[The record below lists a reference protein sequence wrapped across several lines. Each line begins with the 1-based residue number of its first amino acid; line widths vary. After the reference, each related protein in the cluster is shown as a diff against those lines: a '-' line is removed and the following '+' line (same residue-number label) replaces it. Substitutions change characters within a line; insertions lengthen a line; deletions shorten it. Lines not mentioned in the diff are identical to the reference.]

1 MTRKDNMAIK
11 IIAKN
16 KKAFFDYFIEHKYE
30 AGIMLKGTEI
40 KSLRL
45 GKVSLPESFV
55 QIDKKGEVWLTNMT
69 IPHYEFGNQFNHDET
84 RKRKL
89 LLNTKEIEKIILEVK
104 KQNLTII
111 PTMIYF
117 KKSLVKIEIGLGKG
131 KKSYDKRHDQA
142 KKDVERK
149 LQRGSYE

>member
-1 MTRKDNMAIK
+1 MGIK

-16 KKAFFDYFIEHKYE
+16 KRASYDYFLEQKFE

-45 GKVSLPESFV
+45 GKVSIQEAFV
-55 QIDKKGEVWLTNMT
+55 QIDQNGEVWIQNMT

-89 LLNTKEIEKIILEVK
+89 LLHKKEISKIALEVK
-104 KQNLTII
+104 KQNYTII
-111 PTMIYF
+111 PTIIYF
-117 KKSLVKIEIGLGKG
+117 KKSLVKVEIALAKG
-131 KKSYDKRHDQA
+131 KKNYDKRHEQA
-142 KKDVERK
+142 KKDVQRK
-149 LQRGSYE
+149 LQRGNYE

>member
-1 MTRKDNMAIK
+1 MAIK

>member
-1 MTRKDNMAIK
+1 MSIK
-11 IIAKN
+11 IISKN
-16 KKAFFDYFIEHKYE
+16 KKAFFDYFIEDKYE

-45 GKVSLPESFV
+45 GKVSLAEAFV
-55 QIDKKGEVWLTNMT
+55 QIDKNEEAWITNMT
-69 IPHYEFGNQFNHDET
+69 IPHYEFGNQFNHEET
-84 RKRKL
+84 RKRKI
-89 LLNTKEIEKIILEVK
+89 LLNKKEIKKIILDMK
-104 KQNLTII
+104 KQNLTIV

-131 KKSYDKRHDQA
+131 KKEHDKRHDQA

-149 LQRGSYE
+149 LQRGNYE